1 MKNKIY
7 DRKNNK
13 YIYEENNKSLTFLY
27 NTVIGRVLLKIL
39 NKPFISK
46 ACGIYMNSK
55 ISKTMIKRF
64 IKKHKINEEKII
76 SNGLNNYCCFNDF
89 FSRKYDNIEFS
100 KQPKDFISIAQS
112 RLLVYKID
120 EELKLNVKDTIYS
133 LEELLKDKKLANQ
146 YKNGLCLIFRLIPS
160 DYHRYIY
167 ADKGTKKEN
176 KKVQGVLHTVKPIK
190 NSKYKVYKENTREYS
205 ILCTKNLGEII
216 QMEVGALLVGKIVNY
231 HKEKFEKGEEK
242 GYFQFGGSTV
252 ILIIKDNI
260 IKIDNDI
267 SEMSKNE
274 IETLVDIGETIGEVI
289 DTKNKIKV

>member
-27 NTVIGRVLLKIL
+27 NTVIGRTILKIV

-76 SNGLNNYCCFNDF
+76 SNGLDNYCCFNDF
-89 FSRKYDNIEFS
+89 FSRKYDNIKFS
-100 KQPKDFISIAQS
+100 RQSYHLISIAQS

-120 EELKLNVKDTIYS
+120 EELKLNVKDTVYS
-133 LEELLKDKKLANQ
+133 LEELLKDKELAKQ

-167 ADKGTKKEN
+167 PDSGTEKEN
-176 KKVQGVLHTVKPIK
+176 KKIQGVLHTVKPISG
-190 NSKYKVYKENTREYS
+190 SKYKVYKENTREYS
-205 ILCTKNLGEII
+205 ILCTENLGEII

-231 HKEKFEKGEEK
+231 HKERFEKGEEK
-242 GYFQFGGSTV
+242 GYFQFGGSTL

-260 IKIDNDI
+260 IKIDNNI
-267 SEMSKNE
+267 LEMSKNG

-289 DTKNKIKV
+289 DRRKEL